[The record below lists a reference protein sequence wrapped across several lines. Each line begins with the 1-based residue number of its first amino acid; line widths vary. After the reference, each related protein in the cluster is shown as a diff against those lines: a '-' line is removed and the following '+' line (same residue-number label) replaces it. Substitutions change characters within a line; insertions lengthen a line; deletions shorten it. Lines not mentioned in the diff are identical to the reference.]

1 VNYYEHHIRDYDA
14 ATAHL
19 TWDQDMAYSR
29 LLRRYYRKEQPI
41 PSDIAEA
48 CRQVRATSKPQRD
61 AVEAVLKEFFVLRED
76 GWHQET
82 CDEAIAIF
90 KAGEPEREAKKKNE
104 DTRLARHRAER
115 AELFGVI
122 NGAGL
127 HMAWNIPIAEL
138 RAAAERVR
146 TGTATP
152 PATQTTGKPA
162 TPATPPATATATPAT
177 ATQTPDTRHQ
187 TPEDKE
193 NPPKPPRKRRGTA
206 AEQQV
211 VSLDQ
216 IVADGVSEQHAKDWL
231 TVRAKKGLP
240 LTPTA
245 WEQVKTEAKSASL
258 SLDEAIKTAAVN
270 SWGGFKAKWLTAGG
284 GKSSEAANDWTRSAA

>member
-19 TWDQDMAYSR
+19 TWDQDMAYAR
-29 LLRRYYRKEQPI
+29 LIRWYYRKEQPI
-41 PSDIAEA
+41 PADIAEA

-82 CDEAIAIF
+82 CDDAIAVF

-122 NGAGL
+122 NGAGV
-127 HMAWNIPIAEL
+127 HMAWNTPIAEL
-138 RAAAERVR
+138 RASAERIR
-146 TGTATP
+146 TGAATP
-152 PATQTTGKPA
+152 PATPSSGKPA
-162 TPATPPATATATPAT
+162 TPATQPATAPATPAT

-193 NPPKPPRKRRGTA
+193 NPSDSLAPDKPARKAKGSKRVPATFEVEPDLEAWATTNAPLVDWRRETQA
-206 AEQQV
+206 FRDWEFKHARTDWKATWRTWMRNAQKRAE
-211 VSLDQ
+211 
-216 IVADGVSEQHAKDWL
+216 E
-231 TVRAKKGLP
+231 
-240 LTPTA
+240 TPTR
-245 WEQVKTEAKSASL
+245 SAG
-258 SLDEAIKTAAVN
+258 T
-270 SWGGFKAKWLTAGG
+270 
-284 GKSSEAANDWTRSAA
+284 AANDWTRSAA